1 MNLVLD
7 LGNSRCKW
15 ALARPPGMAEVRSVK
30 PSVNEAPFTGHTQEQ
45 FIRNDSLTPGGA
57 FAYGEDFTRALD
69 HAFGPLSRPARVA
82 AVSVAGAAR
91 TDTLAHWVQRHWNL
105 DLLRCSAR
113 AVQCGVTNNYKD
125 PAQLG
130 ADRWAALIA
139 ARARQLGAVC
149 VVDCGTALTI
159 DALDGNGVYHGGV
172 ILPGLALMRD
182 TLLRTQGVREVLG
195 DAESPLAQST
205 ADGVAAGTL
214 FGLTGAI
221 DRILDEQATRLG
233 DTPHILITGGDAQP
247 LLALLRHAVQHTP
260 DLVLEG
266 VACIARVGDST

>member
-15 ALARPPGMAEVRSVK
+15 ALADVG
-30 PSVNEAPFTGHTQEQ
+30 
-45 FIRNDSLTPGGA
+45 LTPGGA
-57 FAYGEDFTRALD
+57 FAYGENFTHTLD
-69 HAFGPLSRPARVA
+69 HAFGKLAQPVQVA
-82 AVSVAGAAR
+82 AVSVAGTAL
-91 TDTLAHWVQRHWNL
+91 TDTLSHWVQRHWNL

-139 ARARQLGAVC
+139 ARARAPGAAC
-149 VVDCGTALTI
+149 VVDCGTAVTV
-159 DALDGNGVYHGGV
+159 DALDVSGAFRGGV
-172 ILPGLALMRD
+172 ILPGLALMRAA
-182 TLLRTQGVREVLG
+182 LRQRTQGVNAVEGDTGSVL
-195 DAESPLAQST
+195 AHTT

-214 FGLTGAI
+214 FSLAGAI
-221 DRILDEQATRLG
+221 DRILDEQTAALG
-233 DTPHILITGGDAQP
+233 AAPQVLLTGGDAPVLQ
-247 LLALLRHAVQHTP
+247 ALLRHTAHLVP

-266 VACIARVGDST
+266 VARMAATEGGA